1 MPDLRLQYGVLYVL
15 IIIHTNK
22 ECRIRRKA
30 TSYYHLRLIP
40 KQLFWDA
47 NSLAWFSTF
56 QGAGF
61 NLTKHFV
68 KREISFNI
76 WLFLEFQVIFHFLKM
91 PILFIILQ
99 VSGHHL
105 VALQIVCCQLLVCRY
120 SPAETLR
127 CIIIASTAGKLN

>member
-1 MPDLRLQYGVLYVL
+1 MFPYSVLYVL

-22 ECRIRRKA
+22 ECRFRRKA
-30 TSYYHLRLIP
+30 TSYCHLSLIP

-47 NSLAWFSTF
+47 NSLVWFSTF

-68 KREISFNI
+68 KTERSFKI

-91 PILFIILQ
+91 PILFYNFAGQ
-99 VSGHHL
+99 WAPSSGIVDCVL
-105 VALQIVCCQLLVCRY
+105 PTLGVQIFFSWDLEMYYYSIHCRK
-120 SPAETLR
+120 A
-127 CIIIASTAGKLN
+127 